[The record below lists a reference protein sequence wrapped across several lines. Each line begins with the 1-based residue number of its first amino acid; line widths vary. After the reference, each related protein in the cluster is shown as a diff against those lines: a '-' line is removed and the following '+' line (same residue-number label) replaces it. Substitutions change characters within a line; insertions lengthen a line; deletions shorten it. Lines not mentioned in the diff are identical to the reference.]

1 MFWKFHL
8 GSSGLD
14 TLLAKEDVTL
24 KEVLDEEDVLQECKT
39 QNSKLIEFLSKD
51 DVLRDLLDLA
61 ITEPP
66 EDGDLKT
73 QFKYPNLACEVIC
86 TDIDAI
92 IEKLVC
98 EKSLLEKLWAFLDQD
113 PPLNPLIASFFAK
126 IVGSI
131 LMKKGTEVFEYV
143 KEHDVID
150 KLLNHLE
157 VSAMMEVFV
166 KLMSIVDSSEMKT
179 KMENL
184 LEEQELV
191 QKLIMR
197 LGPQYSHEMH
207 SNSSNLLIELIRM
220 GREAPSQV
228 PDPEDQSGL
237 FSVVEREDVLSDLI
251 DRILSDRGSPN
262 ADSSLVNGMDV
273 LLSLIEFK
281 RPNPEGLEE
290 LFTPVSAEKIA
301 QGIQSALKA
310 LKSRLKDFHALLVE
324 PPPQSPMLSTVGTL
338 DPPLGRVR
346 LHVAWLISALVAT
359 SSPDVNSELTE
370 LGTLNVLLDLFFDYQ
385 WNNFLHTYVEHCISS
400 ILCSN
405 TEDESNPLLT
415 HLLSDCSLITKIIT
429 AWEENEA
436 RQLLPG
442 GQRRGY
448 MGHLTRI
455 ANSLAANMEKGP
467 NCELLQ
473 SLFNDLPEEA
483 RSSWKELVEGA
494 LNDVNVKNTTQMQFS
509 SPMMHSSSEDDDDGT
524 FKSVPIL
531 QYENSLQ
538 QVQQMSAEFIE
549 TFGHNEDDLNE
560 IGKSDNPFDEIG
572 NVDFSINANEE
583 TPDAQLF
590 EAVCN
595 EKIRQFDDSG
605 SDEECF
611 GSSQWGNDSIDV
623 WEEKELKYSPKA
635 NMKRRPAESNSDES
649 DNSSDESASS
659 SDEEAV
665 FADEVKRNSPLI
677 TAKSENKDTKQTD
690 ENMDIEARYFAST
703 LLQSLL
709 EWTATFEGEAVAMD
723 TLDAAAVGWVDS
735 EATSVVDVAD
745 EQGFADFTDITKFSC
760 DEDADNVK
768 AGPESPVAMD
778 EDSSDAFRLESSKKS
793 EDKAENEDDKMEED
807 VSEAEKPDDKTS
819 PNSKGDIPR
828 IETTLN
834 PETEDSNEPSKQME
848 KDVES
853 NSGTKDE
860 NKQSNSKNVKVD
872 VVESG
877 DDPMRVTSQVVGGF
891 VVIDASV
898 PEVEKE
904 NRNELPA
911 AKPNQ
916 EVMSSKKEAHS
927 PSKSGVS
934 VVTVSSC
941 CLNWRS
947 FYSNNR
953 QVINISSDGT
963 VESPRSPRS
972 PKKSKSPSKPRSPR
986 SPRSL
991 KSTESSQRLSP
1002 RQLDTK
1008 SSEVSEQSEVNAEA
1022 TTNGPVLT
1030 LEDNGN
1036 SENSETSKDS
1046 LTTSRCE
1053 SSNVES

>member
-370 LGTLNVLLDLFFDYQ
+370 LGTLNVLL
-385 WNNFLHTYVEHCISS
+385 
-400 ILCSN
+400 
-405 TEDESNPLLT
+405 
-415 HLLSDCSLITKIIT
+415 LLSDCSLITKIIT

-538 QVQQMSAEFIE
+538 QAFSNYQVQQMSAEFIE

-605 SDEECF
+605 SDEE
-611 GSSQWGNDSIDV
+611 DV

-690 ENMDIEARYFAST
+690 ENMDIE
-703 LLQSLL
+703 

-934 VVTVSSC
+934 VVTVS
-941 CLNWRS
+941 
-947 FYSNNR
+947 R

-1036 SENSETSKDS
+1036 SENSETSK
-1046 LTTSRCE
+1046 
-1053 SSNVES
+1053 